1 MHTELAD
8 QPGDA
13 VRDDARFA
21 GARAGQDEQ
30 RPFAVGHGFALLG
43 IESGEVDH
51 SGAW

>member
-13 VRDDARFA
+13 IRDDARLA
-21 GARAGQDEQ
+21 GSGSGQDEQ
-30 RPFAVGHGFALLG
+30 RPVAVRDGFALLRV
-43 IESGEVDH
+43 ESGEVDH